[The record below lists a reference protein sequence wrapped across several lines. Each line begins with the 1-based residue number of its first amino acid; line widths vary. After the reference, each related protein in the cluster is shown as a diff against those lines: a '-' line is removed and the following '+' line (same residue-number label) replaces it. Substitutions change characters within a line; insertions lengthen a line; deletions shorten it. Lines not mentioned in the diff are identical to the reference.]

1 MGAKTTQCGVSPL
14 LPTDRS
20 AEALGALME
29 PCTLA
34 QGHSGDH
41 RNSLAVWAASPAA
54 QHTDPEGSDAP
65 SACPVCQDF
74 AERLAKAF
82 SAREM
87 SEHTDLKVEHARHLK
102 AVHPDWAKRDGT
114 LYGPDRETNAYDL
127 EAPGNA
133 FSWRGRMWP

>member
-1 MGAKTTQCGVSPL
+1 MDAKTTQCGDSPL
-14 LPTDRS
+14 LPTDHS
-20 AEALGALME
+20 AEAPGALME

-54 QHTDPEGSDAP
+54 EGGYAP
-65 SACPVCQDF
+65 AHCPVCQDF

-114 LYGPDRETNAYDL
+114 LYGPTRETDAYDL